1 MVTFFYGEKIKDEFF
16 PKQTTTGFSPIVV
29 INQCMN
35 KTSTQYYNNIFFSAI
50 VIILFHA
57 QVLFIEFGWILIKD
71 DVTIPSK
78 ITWQEIF
85 QVTYSAPWK
94 NDSNKTF

>member
-1 MVTFFYGEKIKDEFF
+1 MVTFFYGEKVKDDFF
-16 PKQTTTGFSPIVV
+16 SKTNNTCFSPIVV

-57 QVLFIEFGWILIKD
+57 QVLFIEFG
-71 DVTIPSK
+71 
-78 ITWQEIF
+78 
-85 QVTYSAPWK
+85 
-94 NDSNKTF
+94 